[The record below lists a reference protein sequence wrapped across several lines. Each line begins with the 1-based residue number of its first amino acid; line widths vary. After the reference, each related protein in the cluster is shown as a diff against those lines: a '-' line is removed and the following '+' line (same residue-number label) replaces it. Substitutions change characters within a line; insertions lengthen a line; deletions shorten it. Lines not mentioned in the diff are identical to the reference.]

1 MEKKDQDWYSQRK
14 EAIIAADKKVLED
27 IERKVDML
35 ESMENDVIDD
45 LRLQWLERDNTRYYD
60 DDDDD
65 SGFEGSAVGPRQII
79 YM

>member
-27 IERKVDML
+27 IERKVDQL

-45 LRLQWLERDNTRYYD
+45 LRLHWRNKDNSRYYYD
-60 DDDDD
+60 DED
-65 SGFEGSAVGPRQII
+65 SGLEGSAVGPRRII